1 MPTLTSV
8 SLGKFCREVA
18 GGLSPMPVLLQ
29 EWGVT
34 TEQFEQIRTSDA
46 YLHEMQVI
54 VREMQELG
62 PDAGYIYR
70 MKALSE
76 EFIADIVTIMRNE
89 NTSAATKVDLI
100 KFCAELAR
108 LKEKPVPAGAQAQ
121 GPRGPSVVF
130 NFGPGLPVPTIEVKP
145 ELEAFPVREPTMR
158 PVRGFQ
164 LVASDE

>member
-18 GGLSPMPVLLQ
+18 GGLSPLPVLLH

-34 TEQFEQIRTSDA
+34 PEQFEQIRTSDA

-76 EFIADIVTIMRNE
+76 EFIADIVAIMRNE

-108 LKEKPVPAGAQAQ
+108 LKEKPAPTGAQ

-130 NFGPGLPVPTIEVKP
+130 NFGPGLPVQTIEVKP
-145 ELEAFPVREPTMR
+145 ELEGVVGVELPPTQTQH
-158 PVRGFQ
+158 RGFQ
-164 LVASDE
+164 LVAGDE